1 MKRLFGGLLLA
12 AGIMIML
19 TSGLCTL
26 VVIGIGASEVAR
38 DPTVLVALYL
48 PLIVGGVPFAIGFGL
63 YKWGRSLL
71 RQPEDHDVF

>member
-12 AGIMIML
+12 AGILIML

-26 VVIGIGASEVAR
+26 VVSVMGLTALAEEPSAILLPVLFGGI
-38 DPTVLVALYL
+38 
-48 PLIVGGVPFAIGFGL
+48 PFMIGFGL

-71 RQPEDHDVF
+71 RKPEDHNVF